1 MTKYTSSLAFAS
13 LLALAAGSAALAADD
28 ATVAAARKEGA
39 VSIYSATDLSLVQPM
54 IDAFNAK
61 YPEIRVD
68 YNDLNTNII
77 YNRVISEAAAG
88 QVGGDVVWNSAMD
101 LQMRLAKDGYIDS
114 YESDQ
119 KAALPEWA
127 EYEGQLYAATVEPIG
142 IIYNKLAIPED
153 KVPTTRAALTA
164 FFASPEAA
172 GKVATFDPE
181 KSGIGFLIQTNDAN
195 TTEGFWEMIEAFGG
209 AGGKVY
215 SSTGS
220 MRETVSSGENVV
232 AFNLIGSY
240 ALDWAKDSQTLGV
253 AFDPEHT
260 AAFSRLAGILAKAP
274 HPNAAK
280 VFLDF
285 LLSQEGQSQLAAHG
299 LPSVRTDVTTG
310 FNLDTIGARVG
321 GHLAPIPVDET
332 LLDYSDPMKRVKF
345 LREWTGSAKG

>member
-1 MTKYTSSLAFAS
+1 MTQHTRRLAFAS
-13 LLALAAGSAALAADD
+13 LLALVAACPALAADE
-28 ATVAAARKEGA
+28 ATVAAAKKEGA
-39 VSIYSATDLSLVQPM
+39 VSVYSATDLGLVQPM

-88 QVGGDVVWNSAMD
+88 QVGGDIVWNSAMD
-101 LQMRLAKDGYIDS
+101 LQMRLAHDGYLDT

-153 KVPTTRAALTA
+153 KVPVTRDAMIA
-164 FFASPEAA
+164 FLGTPEAA

-195 TTEGFWEMIEAFGG
+195 TTEKFWDMAKAFGA

-220 MRETVSSGENVV
+220 MRETVASGENIL

-260 AAFSRLAGILAKAP
+260 AAFSRLAGIVANAP

-310 FNLDTIGARVG
+310 FNLDTIGERVG
-321 GHLAPIPVDET
+321 GHLAPIAVDDT

-345 LREWTGSAKG
+345 LREWTGAAKS